1 MVTFAGVDH
10 VSFTVSDLDTSQAF
24 YTSVLDFVLVLD
36 VGYGR
41 ILMHPGTGFT
51 LSLMKHDGAHGGP
64 FTELTTGLDHLGLT
78 AASRADLEE
87 WERRFDELGV
97 TYTPI
102 RDMEFGFHLNFRDPD
117 NMALELSA
125 AERTP
130 GSGEEGPRRRSD
142 EPGGHRCLHR
152 RARAGPTAGGQGLT
166 ARPPPPIGS
175 VPARHPDLAV
185 RARSGRMSAMPCSER
200 QLVPRAS

>member
-24 YTSVLDFVLVLD
+24 YTSVLDFVPVLD

-51 LSLMKHDGAHGGP
+51 LSLMKHDGAHGGA

-78 AASRADLEE
+78 AASRTDLED

-117 NMALELSA
+117 NIALELSA
-125 AERTP
+125 PNEHLVAAKKALADGQT
-130 GSGEEGPRRRSD
+130 SQADIDAFID
-142 EPGGHRCLHR
+142 EHELDLPQ
-152 RARAGPTAGGQGLT
+152 AGKG
-166 ARPPPPIGS
+166 
-175 VPARHPDLAV
+175 
-185 RARSGRMSAMPCSER
+185 
-200 QLVPRAS
+200 

>member
-10 VSFTVSDLDTSQAF
+10 FSLTVTDLDVSERF
-24 YTSVLDFVLVLD
+24 YTQVLDFVRVLD

-51 LSLMKHDGAHGGP
+51 LTVTTHEGARGGP

-78 AASRADLEE
+78 AASRDELEE

-102 RDMEFGFHLNFRDPD
+102 RDMELGFHLNFRDPD
-117 NMALELSA
+117 NIALELSA
-125 AERTP
+125 PNELFLAAKEALAAGQT
-130 GSGEEGPRRRSD
+130 SQADIDAFIEEHD
-142 EPGGHRCLHR
+142 LD
-152 RARAGPTAGGQGLT
+152 L
-166 ARPPPPIGS
+166 
-175 VPARHPDLAV
+175 PAAPAD
-185 RARSGRMSAMPCSER
+185 
-200 QLVPRAS
+200 

>member
-1 MVTFAGVDH
+1 M
-10 VSFTVSDLDTSQAF
+10 SLTVSDLDTSQDF

-41 ILMHPGTGFT
+41 IFMHPGTGFT
-51 LSLMKHDGAHGGP
+51 LSLMKHDKALGGA

-102 RDMEFGFHLNFRDPD
+102 RDMEFGSHLRLP
-117 NMALELSA
+117 
-125 AERTP
+125 
-130 GSGEEGPRRRSD
+130 GPRQ
-142 EPGGHRCLHR
+142 H
-152 RARAGPTAGGQGLT
+152 RARAVGPQRTPDRRQEGTRG
-166 ARPPPPIGS
+166 RP
-175 VPARHPDLAV
+175 DQ
-185 RARSGRMSAMPCSER
+185 SGRHR
-200 QLVPRAS
+200 RLHR